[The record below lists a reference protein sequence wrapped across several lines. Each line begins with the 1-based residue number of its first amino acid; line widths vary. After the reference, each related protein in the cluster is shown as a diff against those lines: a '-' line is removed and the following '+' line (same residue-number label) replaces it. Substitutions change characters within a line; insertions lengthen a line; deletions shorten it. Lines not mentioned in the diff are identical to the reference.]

1 MIDHAVAHLTQGL
14 AIIRAGG
21 EHHHTAGGEVAGKDL
36 EHRDLVFGAEV
47 EETVPRQ
54 HRVKGLAQIKPAH
67 VRMDRTRFGQILFE
81 QRHHIGGPVDTGDN
95 TAPVEQVLR
104 NRLARAAAQ
113 IQHPHS
119 PRIARRM
126 GHKPVEPGAL
136 EQGLVAQL
144 LKGLRFFIVGAENI
158 FGFHSLPHRRAG
170 ACSQGKLFTGGVFLL
185 TFARDPDAD
194 VLTIGA
200 GLYKEGQDCAAQRRV
215 SADVGCGKGSSV
227 LRFIFSFLGTI
238 FSWITTGLF
247 LMALVIGGIFW
258 MYGRDLPNHEA
269 LAQYQPP
276 TISRIYSGEGKII
289 DEFARERRL
298 YTPPDEIPDLVKH
311 AFISAEDKNFYN
323 HKGYDLRGMV
333 AAALDAAQGGPLRG
347 ASTITQQVM
356 KNFLLS
362 SERSAE
368 RKIKELILATRLEQT
383 LTKDEILGLYLNEI
397 DLGVRSF
404 GVTAAAQ
411 SYFNKSLSELAPEE
425 AAFLAIHPKA
435 PYSYNP
441 AKNYDGAL
449 TRRNFVLREMYENG
463 YLTQAEYETA
473 REKPIKSVQT
483 GDYPSYRESLPTRD
497 YFTDEI
503 RRQLSKNF
511 GEEEFFEGGLSIRA
525 TIDPEMQTKA
535 SHALQ
540 RRLEQL
546 DRGLGIWRGTDKT
559 IDAAALDDGTW
570 ETALAQV
577 RVARDVTLDGKWYV
591 GAVNEIG
598 DSAITVMVE
607 DGVGEVSVPREDIK
621 WMRGSFRD
629 NFSRGD
635 VVHLR
640 RMTTGD
646 NGEGDLIRW
655 TLRQVPEVQG
665 AFMAMDVNT
674 GRVIAMQGGFSYQN
688 SVFNRATQATR
699 QPGSSFKP
707 FVYAAALDSG
717 FTPATIIVDAPIEIN
732 TPQGVW
738 RPKNA
743 SRRFYGPTPLRT
755 GIEQSRNL
763 MTIRLAQEVGMDT
776 VARYAE
782 RFGVYDHMGQY
793 LASSLGAEETTVFK
807 MVSAYAMFANGG
819 ERVEPTLVDRVQDRF
834 GRTIYRHDQRI
845 CEECEVASLD
855 PGVAPKIVSN
865 RERMINAI
873 TAYQLTS
880 MMQGVV
886 QRGTAAGKVN
896 LPVPVAGKTGTTND
910 GKDAW
915 FMGFTSN
922 IVAGCY
928 IGYDTPRAMRG
939 ASGGGY
945 CGPVFNEFM
954 QDAVKKY
961 GGGKFKVPPGGH
973 FIKID
978 RYTGARLNDNAS
990 GPNVVAEY
998 FRDGEEPIFGLMY
1011 DGGFAMGSDL
1021 PLFEG
1026 EASGTGEREV
1036 QTSGGR
1042 TIKVPEKA
1050 SINSLSSGGLY

>member
-1 MIDHAVAHLTQGL
+1 M
-14 AIIRAGG
+14 
-21 EHHHTAGGEVAGKDL
+21 
-36 EHRDLVFGAEV
+36 
-47 EETVPRQ
+47 
-54 HRVKGLAQIKPAH
+54 
-67 VRMDRTRFGQILFE
+67 
-81 QRHHIGGPVDTGDN
+81 
-95 TAPVEQVLR
+95 
-104 NRLARAAAQ
+104 
-113 IQHPHS
+113 
-119 PRIARRM
+119 
-126 GHKPVEPGAL
+126 
-136 EQGLVAQL
+136 
-144 LKGLRFFIVGAENI
+144 
-158 FGFHSLPHRRAG
+158 
-170 ACSQGKLFTGGVFLL
+170 
-185 TFARDPDAD
+185 
-194 VLTIGA
+194 
-200 GLYKEGQDCAAQRRV
+200 
-215 SADVGCGKGSSV
+215 
-227 LRFIFSFLGTI
+227 LRFILSFFGTI

-247 LMALVIGGIFW
+247 LIAVVIGGIFW
-258 MYGRDLPNHEA
+258 MYGRDLPNHET

-276 TISRIYSGEGKII
+276 TISRIYSGEGRII

-298 YTPPDEIPDLVKH
+298 YTPPAEIPDLVKQ

-333 AAALDAAQGGPLRG
+333 AAAVTAARGGPLRG

-368 RKIKELILATRLEQT
+368 RKIKELILATRLEQS
-383 LTKDEILGLYLNEI
+383 LSKDEILGLYLNEI

-441 AKNYDGAL
+441 AKNYEGAL
-449 TRRNFVLREMYENG
+449 QRRNFVLREMYENG
-463 YLTQAEYETA
+463 YLTQVAYEAA
-473 REKPIKSVQT
+473 RAAPIKTVQT
-483 GDYPSYRESLPTRD
+483 GDYPSYRENLPPRD

-525 TIDPEMQTKA
+525 TIDPEMQTIA
-535 SHALQ
+535 AHSLQ
-540 RRLEQL
+540 RRLEEI
-546 DRGLGIWRGTDKT
+546 DRGLQVWRGTGET
-559 IDAAALDDGTW
+559 IDPTTLDSDAW
-570 ETALAQV
+570 IDALAEV
-577 RVARDVTLDGKWYV
+577 RVARDITLDGKWYV
-591 GAVNEIG
+591 GAVKEVGNQ
-598 DSAITVMVE
+598 SLTVMVE

-621 WMRGSFRD
+621 WMRGSFVD
-629 NFSRGD
+629 NFTRGD

-640 RMTTGD
+640 RFTSGD
-646 NGEGDLIRW
+646 NGTGDLIRW
-655 TLRQVPEVQG
+655 SLRQVPEVQG
-665 AFMAMDVNT
+665 AFMAMDVQT
-674 GRVIAMQGGFSYQN
+674 GRVISMQGGFSYQN

-717 FTPATIIVDAPIEIN
+717 FSPASIVVDAPIEIN

-738 RPKNA
+738 RPQNA
-743 SRRFYGPTPLRT
+743 SREFYGPTPLRT

-763 MTIRLAQEVGMDT
+763 MTIRLAQEVGMDV
-776 VARYAE
+776 VAGYAE
-782 RFGVYDHMGQY
+782 RFGVYDQMGQY
-793 LASSLGAEETTVFK
+793 LASSLGAEESTVFK

-819 ERVEPTLVDRVQDRF
+819 EKVEPTLVDRVQDRY
-834 GRTIYRHDQRI
+834 GRTIYRHDQRV
-845 CEECEVASLD
+845 CEDCEVASLQS
-855 PGVAPKIVSN
+855 GVAPKIVSN
-865 RERMINAI
+865 RERMIDAI

-886 QRGTAAGKVN
+886 TRGTAAGRVN
-896 LPVPVAGKTGTTND
+896 LPVPVAGKTGTTNE

-915 FMGFTSN
+915 FIGFTSN

-939 ASGGGY
+939 ASGGGF
-945 CGPVFNEFM
+945 CGPVFNSFM
-954 QDAVKKY
+954 QEAVKKY

-978 RYTGARLNDNAS
+978 RFSGARLSDDAS

-998 FRDGEEPIFGLMY
+998 FRDGEEPVFGLTY
-1011 DGGFAMGSDL
+1011 DGGFAMGSNL
-1021 PLFEG
+1021 PLYE
-1026 EASGTGEREV
+1026 EAGGFVGDGMQEV
-1036 QTSGGR
+1036 QTNSGQ

-1050 SINSLSSGGLY
+1050 DVSTLSSGGLY

>member
-1 MIDHAVAHLTQGL
+1 MRV
-14 AIIRAGG
+14 RAGS
-21 EHHHTAGGEVAGKDL
+21 GG
-36 EHRDLVFGAEV
+36 
-47 EETVPRQ
+47 
-54 HRVKGLAQIKPAH
+54 
-67 VRMDRTRFGQILFE
+67 
-81 QRHHIGGPVDTGDN
+81 
-95 TAPVEQVLR
+95 
-104 NRLARAAAQ
+104 
-113 IQHPHS
+113 
-119 PRIARRM
+119 
-126 GHKPVEPGAL
+126 
-136 EQGLVAQL
+136 
-144 LKGLRFFIVGAENI
+144 
-158 FGFHSLPHRRAG
+158 
-170 ACSQGKLFTGGVFLL
+170 
-185 TFARDPDAD
+185 
-194 VLTIGA
+194 
-200 GLYKEGQDCAAQRRV
+200 
-215 SADVGCGKGSSV
+215 GKGNQV
-227 LRFIFSFLGTI
+227 LRFILSFFGTI
-238 FSWITTGLF
+238 FSWVTTGAF
-247 LMALVIGGIFW
+247 LLALAIGGIFW

-269 LAQYQPP
+269 LAQYTPP

-289 DEFARERRL
+289 DEFAKERRL
-298 YTPPDEIPDLVKH
+298 YTPPEEIPDLVKY
-311 AFISAEDKNFYN
+311 AFVSAEDKNFFT
-323 HKGYDLRGMV
+323 HHGYDLRGMA
-333 AAALDAAQGGPLRG
+333 AAALDAAKGGALRG

-362 SERSAE
+362 SDRSAE

-383 LTKDEILGLYLNEI
+383 LTKDQILGLYLNEI

-435 PYSYNP
+435 PYSYHP
-441 AKNYDGAL
+441 VKNYDAAL
-449 TRRNFVLREMYENG
+449 KRRNFVLREMYENG
-463 YLTQAEYETA
+463 YLSQAEYETA
-473 REKPIKSVQT
+473 REKPIKSVQN
-483 GDYPSYRESLPTRD
+483 GDYESFRASLPPRD

-525 TIDPEMQTKA
+525 TMDPEMQTSA
-535 SHALQ
+535 AHALQ
-540 RRLEQL
+540 KRLEEL
-546 DRGLGIWRGTDKT
+546 DRGRGQWRGTGKS
-559 IDAAALDDGTW
+559 IDVATLEDGTW
-570 ETALAQV
+570 ENALEAVQ
-577 RVARDVTLDGKWYV
+577 VARDVTLDGKWSV
-591 GAVNEIG
+591 GAVNTIG
-598 DSAITVMVE
+598 SSEMTVMVE
-607 DGVGEVSVPREDIK
+607 QVGEVTVPREDIK
-621 WMRGSFRD
+621 WIKGGFSD
-629 NFSRGD
+629 NFERGD
-635 VVHLR
+635 VVHVR
-640 RMTTGD
+640 RMTTGN

-655 TLRQVPEVQG
+655 SLRQVPQVQG

-743 SRRFYGPTPLRT
+743 SRTFYGPTPLRT

-793 LASSLGAEETTVFK
+793 LASALGAEETTVFK

-819 ERVEPTLVDRVQDRF
+819 ERVEPTLVDRVQDRW
-834 GRTIYRHDQRI
+834 GRTIYKHDQRA
-845 CEECEVASLD
+845 CPECEVATLA
-855 PGVAPKIVSN
+855 PGKAPTITAN
-865 RERMINAI
+865 RERMMNAI

-886 QRGTAAGKVN
+886 SRGTAAGRVHLN
-896 LPVPVAGKTGTTND
+896 VPVAGKTGTTND

-915 FMGFTSN
+915 FIGFTSN

-928 IGYDTPRAMRG
+928 IGYDTPQAMSG
-939 ASGGGY
+939 ASGGGF
-945 CGPVFNEFM
+945 CGPVFDAFM

-978 RYTGARLNDNAS
+978 RYTGARLNDDAS

-1011 DGGFAMGSDL
+1011 DGGFAMGADL
-1021 PLFEG
+1021 PLVSG
-1026 EASGTGEREV
+1026 ASDGSGQREV
-1036 QTSGGR
+1036 QTSTGKV
-1042 TIKVPEKA
+1042 IKVPEKA
-1050 SINSLSSGGLY
+1050 KINSLSSGGLY